1 MARDTKVNLSE
12 VEELFTSTVIIDPVE
27 LNALLDKYTDDELEL
42 LHQLENNL
50 VATKTHDQ
58 VMENLRKALHLDEK

>member
-1 MARDTKVNLSE
+1 MSITLTPNFPLENSPKHH
-12 VEELFTSTVIIDPVE
+12 F
-27 LNALLDKYTDDELEL
+27 YTDDELEL

-58 VMENLRKALHLDEK
+58 VMENLRKVLHLDEK